1 MRTCANRQQYKIR
14 NVDTIPGK
22 LALISFLFMLVVLA
36 IVFTEKDKRGLWL
49 EGKGRQSGIVTAS
62 LSSGHLNSLEVLGK
76 EKAVLCMNKS
86 MMDEHVQLI
95 TAVCDK
101 SVGNN

>member
-1 MRTCANRQQYKIR
+1 MVGGKRK
-14 NVDTIPGK
+14 TI
-22 LALISFLFMLVVLA
+22 
-36 IVFTEKDKRGLWL
+36 
-49 EGKGRQSGIVTAS
+49 GIVTAS
-62 LSSGHLNSLEVLGK
+62 LSCGHLNSLEVLGK